1 MPVEMLE
8 EELTEKI
15 IGAAIRVHRYW
26 GPGLYESIY
35 ERSLCVELDR
45 LNISY
50 ECQLKLP
57 LIYNGVVVGDELR
70 LDLLVEKKVV
80 VEIKTVDALH
90 PIHEA
95 QLLTYMRLTK
105 CRVGLL
111 FNFKVDV
118 FTKGIKRM
126 VI

>member
-45 LNISY
+45 LNISLSSPP
-50 ECQLKLP
+50 CLC
-57 LIYNGVVVGDELR
+57 VLR
-70 LDLLVEKKVV
+70 GPSLS
-80 VEIKTVDALH
+80 
-90 PIHEA
+90 
-95 QLLTYMRLTK
+95 
-105 CRVGLL
+105 
-111 FNFKVDV
+111 
-118 FTKGIKRM
+118 
-126 VI
+126 

>member
-50 ECQLKLP
+50 ERQLKLP

>member
-1 MPVEMLE
+1 MAMEMLE